1 MKWKDKLLS
10 DLLSVLESEV
20 LGKAYVSHINES
32 DVNIHLAIFTDPF
45 LSYLLDGLK
54 TFESRL
60 SINKIAPYGKVYKN
74 DIVIV
79 KKSGGEILG
88 IFTVNSVCYYS
99 NLNPSLIKTIDDT
112 YGERIMWN
120 ASEFLASKSSS
131 NFLTLI
137 EVSDLRI
144 FMPFEIM
151 KKDRGSWV
159 LIRRGLRDTLFKKN
173 DL

>member
-1 MKWKDKLLS
+1 MKWKDKLLN
-10 DLLSVLESEV
+10 DLLSALNSAVS
-20 LGKAYVSHINES
+20 GKTYINYINDS

-45 LSYLLDGLK
+45 LSYLLEGPK

-88 IFTVNSVCYYS
+88 VFTVNSVFYYS
-99 NLNPSLIKTIDDT
+99 NLSPNLIKSIDDIF
-112 YGERIMWN
+112 GERIMWN
-120 ASEFLASKSSS
+120 SSEFLASKSSS

-137 EVSDLRI
+137 EISDLKI
-144 FMPFEIM
+144 FLPFEIM

-159 LIRRGLRDTLFKKN
+159 VIRSGLRDTLFKKK